1 VLNGFNFI
9 DSVNLST
16 NETEL
21 NVSKNSGKNLI
32 KSFKNKLPLILM
44 TLNPKHEYFYPDED
58 LLESGLLFAVL
69 LRKLSMMLE
78 NPRIDNLILTEI
90 WLEIA
95 NMAVD
100 KNRPETFYLYAF

>member
-1 VLNGFNFI
+1 M
-9 DSVNLST
+9 ST
-16 NETEL
+16 GRN
-21 NVSKNSGKNLI
+21 NSKMLI
-32 KSFKNKLPLILM
+32 KSFKNRLPLILM

-69 LRKLSMMLE
+69 LRKLSFMLE